1 MSTQTIARKFR
12 EQREEDWQRLEG
24 ILRIAERKSV
34 RALSDEDLLAL
45 PVLYRGALSSLS
57 LARETSL
64 DLELVT
70 YLEGLCARAYF
81 FVYGVRTTAGSKFL
95 AFFRVDWPDAIR
107 SLWRETIVSALLMAL
122 GAVAAY
128 LLVVNDPT
136 WFSSFVPEQLAGDRN
151 FEASAAELRRTLYDA
166 PEGGSGLSFF
176 STFLF
181 THNAQVSL
189 MCFALGFAF
198 GVPTAMLIVHN
209 GTMLGAMFALFQDKG
224 LAFEL
229 GGWLSIHGTT
239 ELFAIVLA
247 GAAGFRIGWAVVFP
261 GEETRLAAATRAGR
275 SAAIAM
281 IGVVI
286 MLMCAGLL
294 EGYGRQLLTG
304 DWTRYFIGWTLL
316 LLWLAYFYIPRGV
329 ARRVKSPAA
338 PATPTEKDWRAD
350 G

>member
-1 MSTQTIARKFR
+1 MSTQTIARQFR
-12 EQREEDWQRLEG
+12 EQREDDWQRLEA
-24 ILRIAERKSV
+24 ILRVAERKSV

-95 AFFRVDWPDAIR
+95 AFFRTDWPDAVR
-107 SLWRETIVSALLMAL
+107 SLWRESLVSALLMAL
-122 GAVAAY
+122 GGVAAY
-128 LLVVNDPT
+128 LLILNDPT
-136 WFSSFVPEQLAGDRN
+136 WFDSLVPEQMAQGRN
-151 FEASAAELRRTLYDA
+151 FQASADELRRTLYDA

-176 STFLF
+176 ATFLF

-198 GVPTAMLIVHN
+198 GLPTAMLIVHN
-209 GTMLGAMFALFQDKG
+209 GSILGAMFALFTQKG

-275 SAAIAM
+275 NAAVVM
-281 IGVVI
+281 IGVVV

-294 EGYGRQLLTG
+294 EGYGRQLITR
-304 DWTRYFIGWTLL
+304 DWTRYAIGWGLL

-329 ARRVKSPAA
+329 ARRVEVPAG
-338 PATPTEKDWRAD
+338 PATPTAKDRRAD